1 MKIFGQLAWLL
12 GGLLTVSSAYAAES
26 LATVQQRAESRGYR
40 VREVRWDPVLQQRWA
55 VLESVANPQLPLL
68 AELTDSG
75 EDLPASAAAAGNIAP
90 TFKVTEPAVRSGERV
105 ILWSAEQNVR
115 MQMGAIAEGNAAVGQ
130 QIQVRVTGAGVN
142 GDAGW
147 RATGTVRG
155 PGSVEI
161 ER

>member
-1 MKIFGQLAWLL
+1 MKIFGQLAWLF
-12 GGLLTVSSAYAAES
+12 GGLLAASSAYAAES
-26 LATVQQRAESRGYR
+26 LATVRQRAESRGYR

-75 EDLPASAAAAGNIAP
+75 EDLHASAAAVSIAP